1 MVIDKGDSAAA
12 RGAGASPAGGGT
24 DSGQHLRVS
33 DAEREAAASRLAEH
47 FAAGRLDQAEFDDR
61 VGRAVSA
68 KTRADLS
75 GLFTDLSET
84 GAPAVPEPPRG
95 GGGPPEGVSRGPGS
109 PIEFRLD
116 AASGVPTYLQLVQQ
130 VEHALR
136 LGYLKPGDQLPK
148 VRDVVASLA
157 INPNT
162 VLKAYKELE
171 TKGLTAGRPGQ
182 GTFIQAT
189 LSQVAL
195 PELAGLRKALL
206 GWLSAADGAGLDE
219 DGIVALFTSALRD
232 FYERRVRPSGAA
244 GGGKK
249 EGVA

>member
-1 MVIDKGDSAAA
+1 MDIDKGTGKG
-12 RGAGASPAGGGT
+12 RAGVSPAG
-24 DSGQHLRVS
+24 
-33 DAEREAAASRLAEH
+33 A
-47 FAAGRLDQAEFDDR
+47 
-61 VGRAVSA
+61 
-68 KTRADLS
+68 
-75 GLFTDLSET
+75 
-84 GAPAVPEPPRG
+84 G
-95 GGGPPEGVSRGPGS
+95 GGDQSTAPSAGATTAS

-116 AASGVPTYLQLVQQ
+116 AASGVPTYLQLVHQ

-195 PELAGLRKALL
+195 PELTGLHKSLL
-206 GWLSAADGAGLDE
+206 GWLTTAEAAGLDQ

-232 FYERRVRPSGAA
+232 FHERRGGTGDRRGAA
-244 GGGKK
+244 SAET